1 MQFEVDLSA
10 PLPGGG
16 GRRREVGSPDG
27 EEMDRESLLQ
37 QLNVDSMGL
46 GWEDETESD
55 QEVGPTLLMNCAVT
69 AALASSV
76 MTYKIPSMHAHIR

>member
-16 GRRREVGSPDG
+16 GRRREEGSPDE
-27 EEMDRESLLQ
+27 EEMDRESLLR

-55 QEVGPTLLMNCAVT
+55 QEVGPTLLMTCAVT
-69 AALASSV
+69 AAL
-76 MTYKIPSMHAHIR
+76 TI